1 MAQILLTPV
10 YRGLLSGI
18 AMSIRVSHGYL
29 PAGRYV
35 VNHDIMHCTAEGVVG
50 NNLYSGRA
58 LGLSEPD
65 DYIQLHP
72 VLKPLWK
79 HITAHYGRVGLS
91 HSESVIWDLSL
102 EQLARHTG
110 YRPSVFY
117 FGPAENKAWNDQE
130 WLEAVEFINSKNNF
144 MALADDLGIDVPQTQ
159 CFDSVDEISEMDI
172 ISFNMPCYLKAAI
185 SVSGVGIYRCANR
198 EELRDAIQEFASDV
212 PVQLQEEIKTEVFL
226 NMQYRVIGDRLV
238 RLAVS
243 EQILDGCAHQGNRFP
258 SSHEPWET
266 IEPMA
271 LWLKER
277 GMKGIFAFDVAV
289 VDTPDGVRYP
299 AVECNPRFNGA
310 SYPTIIAQKLDIP
323 EWSART
329 FKTRYRKLSDL
340 DISDLEFDMKT
351 GEGIVIVNWG
361 TILMGKLVILM
372 AGSPEH
378 REVLV
383 NELRYRL

>member
-1 MAQILLTPV
+1 MFA
-10 YRGLLSGI
+10 S
-18 AMSIRVSHGYL
+18 ASHGYL

-35 VNHDIMHCTAEGVVG
+35 VNHDIMHCTAAGVKG
-50 NNLYSGRA
+50 NDLYSGRA
-58 LGLSEPD
+58 LGLTEPN

-79 HITAHYGRVGLS
+79 HITSHYRRIGLK
-91 HSESVIWDLSL
+91 HSDSVIWDLSR
-102 EQLARHTG
+102 EQLSRHEG
-110 YRPSVFY
+110 YMPSVFY
-117 FGPAENKAWNDQE
+117 FGPAECRAWKDPQ

-144 MALADDLGIDVPQTQ
+144 MALAEQLGIDVPQTQ
-159 CFDSVDEISEMDI
+159 CFASVDQISEMDI

-198 EELRDAIQEFASDV
+198 EELRDAMKKFADDM
-212 PVQLQEEIKTEVFL
+212 PVQLQEEIRTETFL
-226 NMQYRVIGDRLV
+226 NMQYRVVGDQLV

-243 EQILDGCAHQGNRFP
+243 EQILEGCAHQGNRFP
-258 SSHEPWET
+258 SSHEPWDT

-277 GMKGIFAFDVAV
+277 GIKGIFAFDLAV
-289 VDTPDGVRYP
+289 VATPDGIRYP

-310 SYPTIIAQKLDIP
+310 SYPTVIAQKLDIP
-323 EWSART
+323 EWSAMT

-340 DISDLEFDMKT
+340 DIRDIEFDMKT

-361 TILMGKLVILM
+361 TILTGKLVVLL
-372 AGSPEH
+372 AGSPEYQ
-378 REVLV
+378 EVLR
-383 NELRYRL
+383 NELQYRLK